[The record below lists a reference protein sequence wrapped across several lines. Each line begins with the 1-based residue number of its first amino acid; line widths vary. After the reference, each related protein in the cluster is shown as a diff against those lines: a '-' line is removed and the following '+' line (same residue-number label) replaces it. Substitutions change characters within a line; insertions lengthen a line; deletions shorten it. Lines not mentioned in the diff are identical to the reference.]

1 MTNIASTVL
10 HDYCSLI
17 PDAVSVL
24 KCLPQLSAHFT
35 CNFITAVAALHTPYG
50 AYIFLGR
57 FIVKTRI
64 YTISCLLSAFALY
77 TFWYI
82 GLGGKAKRPLRTD
95 IVEVVAEWLV
105 KDSHL
110 CLISLDQSHST
121 YIQPQR
127 SSLWTSP
134 TKPNMQ
140 TPVPGLVRWCTQA
153 PIAQAI
159 STKMSRN
166 EDDNAFANNSTEQ
179 NHKTEQLWS
188 RLHLSVLQTVMDF
201 PNLPG
206 ANQLELI
213 TLADMNR
220 IVKDIVTLIR
230 EAKNKNITDEPYG
243 IESIEVSVDRVVQ
256 ILQVSLA
263 TGAFRCSLGKNT
275 LPIFL
280 VMILMRYGRF

>member
-1 MTNIASTVL
+1 MTG
-10 HDYCSLI
+10 
-17 PDAVSVL
+17 
-24 KCLPQLSAHFT
+24 F
-35 CNFITAVAALHTPYG
+35 
-50 AYIFLGR
+50 
-57 FIVKTRI
+57 
-64 YTISCLLSAFALY
+64 
-77 TFWYI
+77 
-82 GLGGKAKRPLRTD
+82 GGKAKEPLGKD

-105 KDSHL
+105 NDSHL
-110 CLISLDQSHST
+110 CLVSLDQSHST

-153 PIAQAI
+153 PISHGI
-159 STKMSRN
+159 SSKRL
-166 EDDNAFANNSTEQ
+166 Q
-179 NHKTEQLWS
+179 NGGTNGFTHNCADQDHKTEQLWS

-220 IVKDIVTLIR
+220 IVKDIVALIR
-230 EAKNKNITDEPYG
+230 EAKNKNIADDPYG
-243 IESIEVSVDRVVQ
+243 VECIEASVDRVVQ

-263 TGAFRCSLGKNT
+263 TGAFRCSLGK
-275 LPIFL
+275 I
-280 VMILMRYGRF
+280 RYFGNYFSSICLKFFNKAITF